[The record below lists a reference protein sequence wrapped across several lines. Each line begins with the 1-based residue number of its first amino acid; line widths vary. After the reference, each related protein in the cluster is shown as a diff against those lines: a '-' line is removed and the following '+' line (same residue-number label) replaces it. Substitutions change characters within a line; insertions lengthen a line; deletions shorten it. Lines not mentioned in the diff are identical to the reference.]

1 MPSRL
6 GSVQDLR
13 NNYHWISCKYPKL
26 GLAELQDVLNKLQS
40 GELLPPEPVSID
52 DFREASPLTK
62 SKLSR
67 EEIKRLHESGKS
79 LRQIAKMAGISHQ
92 GVAYHLD

>member
-1 MPSRL
+1 M
-6 GSVQDLR
+6 
-13 NNYHWISCKYPKL
+13 
-26 GLAELQDVLNKLQS
+26 
-40 GELLPPEPVSID
+40 PPEPVSID